1 MALPPPVLARIEAM
15 LDRGQVYG
23 APEML
28 SATDRTLDA
37 LPPRSPV
44 ATAPKPRSS
53 AENAPV
59 RPEHAP
65 PVNWLDLP
73 SLAELMRM
81 RKRLFQDDR
90 PWLAFDAISTR
101 SES

>member
-15 LDRGQVYG
+15 LDRGQVYS
-23 APEML
+23 APETL

-37 LPPRSPV
+37 LPPRQQV
-44 ATAPKPRSS
+44 ATAPKPRAAAS
-53 AENAPV
+53 NAPGG
-59 RPEHAP
+59 PEHAP

-73 SLAELMRM
+73 SLAALIET
-81 RKRLFQDDR
+81 RKQLLQDDR
-90 PWLAFDAISTR
+90 PSAAFDAVSTQ